1 MIPKKYEFVLFA
13 LLMSGFMS
21 FLMSGVVSFINVG
34 LVDNF
39 LKVWGIAFGNAYAV
53 AFPAVLVVVP
63 IVKKLVFILVKKS

>member
-21 FLMSGVVSFINVG
+21 FLMSGVISFINVG

-39 LKVWGIAFGNAYAV
+39 ISVWGIAFVNAYAV
-53 AFPAVLVVVP
+53 AFPAVLIVVP
-63 IVKKLVFILVKKS
+63 IVRKLVVILIKNS